1 MVVAQWISISEPSS
15 NLEETRVEMKFRA
28 HDTFFIRKGWISKGM
43 RYVEKSHG
51 EVFIDKNENPMDVLG
66 IGANMV
72 KALRYWLQAVG
83 ITEEPKAGRRIQS
96 FTGFG
101 KLVYNHDP
109 YIEELGTLY
118 LLHYKL
124 ASNRELATA
133 WYFFFNEFG
142 VSDFTKDDF
151 AVQIGNYIRIND
163 NDANVAVRSIE
174 DDFTCIVN
182 TYVPRYK
189 IMPGKVSAENN
200 IDCPLGELGLID
212 VLKKGRNN
220 TVYKKSIPSAT
231 TFNPWIILAVIYANA
246 QNRKEIGLNELL
258 TAENNIGKIF
268 NFDSITML
276 DVLHAAERTGELKIV
291 RTAGLDVINL
301 TNSLSFEECVERYY
315 KEIEMIG

>member
-1 MVVAQWISISEPSS
+1 M
-15 NLEETRVEMKFRA
+15 EMKFRA

-51 EVFIDKNENPMDVLG
+51 EVFIDKKENPMDVLG

-72 KALRYWLQAVG
+72 KALRYWLQAIGV
-83 ITEEPKAGRRIQS
+83 TEEPKSGRRIQT
-96 FTGFG
+96 FTDFG
-101 KLVYNHDP
+101 KLVFAHDP

-124 ASNRELATA
+124 ASNKELATS

-142 VSDFTKDDF
+142 LSDFTKDDF
-151 AVQIGNYIRIND
+151 AVQVGNFIKIND
-163 NDANVAVRSIE
+163 KDANVAARSIE
-174 DDFTCIVN
+174 DDFACIIN

-189 IMPGKVSAENN
+189 TMPNKVSAENN

-212 VLKKGRNN
+212 ILKKERNN
-220 TVYKKSIPSAT
+220 VVYKKEIPAAS
-231 TFNPWIILAVIYANA
+231 TFNPWIILAVIHSNA
-246 QNRKEIGLNELL
+246 KGRKEIGLNELL
-258 TAENNIGKIF
+258 TAEYNIGKIF

-276 DVLHAAERTGELKIV
+276 DVLHAAERTGELKII

-301 TNSLSFEECVERYY
+301 AHSYTFEDCVKHYY
-315 KEIEMIG
+315 EEIETVD